1 MAYRRHNAPM
11 IISDEH
17 QFAFVH
23 IPKCAGT
30 SVRKALRPIDE
41 TIGTFDHIAE
51 HPQMGMVNFGH
62 LTLVDL
68 AAYFPDQYAK
78 VKAYRSVAIVRDP
91 VDRFF
96 SALFQRLREF
106 KGYSQSEITSHVI
119 DTEAATLAR
128 YLQSATGRLD
138 LEYVH
143 FNRQADYVF
152 NKDRRIVGRVFA
164 LDRLDDAA
172 IYIEGV
178 TGVRLAADAPENRTV
193 ALRAGALMPVVRAFR
208 APYRALVPSA
218 LRHRLHAGM
227 TRAGLYGSVEKQ
239 RLLKPGSDLERFLK
253 MHYQRD
259 FELYAAARKA

>member
-1 MAYRRHNAPM
+1 M

-17 QFAFVH
+17 RFAFVH

-41 TIGTFDHIAE
+41 TIGRFDCIAE

-106 KGYSQSEITSHVI
+106 KGYSQSEITPQVI
-119 DTEAATLAR
+119 DAEAATLTR

-143 FNRQADYVF
+143 FNRQSDYVF
-152 NKDRRIVGRVFA
+152 NNNMRIVERVFA
-164 LDRLDDAA
+164 LDRLGDAA
-172 IYIEGV
+172 TYIEGV
-178 TGVRLAADAPENRTV
+178 TGVRLAADVPENRTV
-193 ALRAGALMPVVRAFR
+193 ALRAGALMPVVRALR
-208 APYRALVPSA
+208 APYRTLVPPS
-218 LRHRLHAGM
+218 LRHRFHAGM
-227 TRAGLYGSVEKQ
+227 TRIGLYGSVEKQ
-239 RLLKPGSDLERFLK
+239 RLLKPDSDLERFLK

-259 FELYAAARKA
+259 FELYAAARQG